1 MTSLRLEG
9 ETADVKVPSQHLS
22 GMVEENHGN
31 PVELISLGSDSNMG
45 LLRCAKYIIVA
56 VSERAKAVMVI
67 IQLCIKILSNE
78 THQPFNGEN

>member
-1 MTSLRLEG
+1 VTGLRLEG

-45 LLRCAKYIIVA
+45 LLRY
-56 VSERAKAVMVI
+56 EN
-67 IQLCIKILSNE
+67 LCKI
-78 THQPFNGEN
+78 HHCCCQ

>member
-1 MTSLRLEG
+1 MKT
-9 ETADVKVPSQHLS
+9 
-22 GMVEENHGN
+22 
-31 PVELISLGSDSNMG
+31 
-45 LLRCAKYIIVA
+45 CAKYIIVA